1 MKNKQIAITVF
12 STLLFLMTS
21 VFFSSC
27 NKGIIG
33 TSHWQE
39 KALKIDGSA
48 ADWKD
53 TLLYDYK
60 SHFLYTILNDN
71 KNLYVCIKIVDL
83 KNQMKILR
91 RGITIWFDTTGRN
104 KKAFGVKFPL
114 SGVASYHKMSSSEK
128 NTDSGD
134 LMKDMK
140 TMEKML
146 ISEQRDLEMIGFTL
160 LGYEKKESVKV
171 SLLASL
177 GIKVAIGIDSTDC
190 MIYEM
195 SVPLSYLF
203 KTPAKALNDNNRVLS
218 VGMESGDNYG
228 GTSDGEGRGSGS
240 HSGSGGMGGGGRGGM
255 GGGMRGGGMGGSG
268 SHGGGMHSGSS
279 SQNRDTDPI
288 KTWIEVKLAKSKN

>member
-12 STLLFLMTS
+12 FPLLFLMTS

-33 TSHWQE
+33 ASHWQE

-53 TLLYDYK
+53 TMLYDYK
-60 SHFLYTILNDN
+60 SHFLYNVLNDN
-71 KNLYVCIKIVDL
+71 KNLYVCLKVVDL

-91 RGITIWFDTTGRN
+91 KGFTIWIDTTGRN
-104 KKAFGVKFPL
+104 KKLFGVKFPL
-114 SGVASYHKMSSSEK
+114 SGVASYHKNFSSER
-128 NTDSGD
+128 NTDAGD

-140 TMEKML
+140 TMKKML

-160 LGYEKKESVKV
+160 LGSEKKESVKV

-203 KTPAKALNDNNRVLS
+203 KSPATALNDNKKVIS
-218 VGMESGDNYG
+218 VGLESDDSYSG
-228 GTSDGEGRGSGS
+228 SDEGEGGKGGS
-240 HSGSGGMGGGGRGGM
+240 HSGSGNGGRGGM
-255 GGGMRGGGMGGSG
+255 GGGGMHGGSSG
-268 SHGGGMHSGSS
+268 MHNDGMHSNSS
-279 SQNRDTDPI
+279 NFKDTEPI
-288 KTWIEVKLAKSKN
+288 KTWIKVKLGKSKS